1 MSMKIT
7 DPMSLHSHVSRKWD
21 DITVK
26 QFSPSV
32 AQRTG
37 ERQAEDTAEDKP
49 PSEHPSV
56 EYPLAIFLMPIIP
69 SFWFVA
75 NTIVQM
81 WNARSHVSQ
90 LVFKNKLTSAPNM
103 HTVSK
108 IIFLYLY
115 ESSDDTPSVPI

>member
-1 MSMKIT
+1 MKIT

-32 AQRTG
+32 AQLTG
-37 ERQAEDTAEDKP
+37 ERQAEDTVEYRP

-56 EYPLAIFLMPIIP
+56 EYPLTIFLMPIIP
-69 SFWFVA
+69 SFGFIG

-90 LVFKNKLTSAPNM
+90 AVFKNKLTTAPNM

-108 IIFLYLY
+108 IIFYTCMNLR
-115 ESSDDTPSVPI
+115 